1 MILETSCVLM
11 TFCMSVDFLAID
23 RSNLPASR
31 PYSRTQRLACIMC
44 IGVYATLILF
54 TCVVLVV
61 FNLSV
66 GFCNRVWKLF
76 DRFILK
82 VIGSLID

>member
-31 PYSRTQRLACIMC
+31 PYSPNTAFVMHMC